1 MSNYY
6 SIYPHLNW
14 QIYIFALIV
23 KILTITIIN
32 SRKMNLLPPPPHKN
46 AKVDKNKSMR
56 KNCNRQSEEG
66 RPPFYSPA
74 GSLMEI
80 ENKID
85 FGLVLE
91 KIKKI

>member
-1 MSNYY
+1 MER
-6 SIYPHLNW
+6 ID
-14 QIYIFALIV
+14 F
-23 KILTITIIN
+23 
-32 SRKMNLLPPPPHKN
+32 
-46 AKVDKNKSMR
+46 

-66 RPPFYSPA
+66 RPTFYSPA

-91 KIKKI
+91 K